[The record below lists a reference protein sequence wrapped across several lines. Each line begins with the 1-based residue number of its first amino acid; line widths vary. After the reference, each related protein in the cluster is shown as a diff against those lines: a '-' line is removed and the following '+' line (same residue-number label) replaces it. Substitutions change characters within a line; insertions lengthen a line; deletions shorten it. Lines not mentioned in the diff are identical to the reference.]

1 MSIFFLTKRLSIN
14 NKVAKTIT
22 IKTIYKLHIQRGE
35 DKSWNKPTTRKI
47 KITQRNRE
55 NLTSQKP

>member
-14 NKVAKTIT
+14 NKMAKTIT
-22 IKTIYKLHIQRGE
+22 IKTIHKLHIQRGE
-35 DKSWNKPTTRKI
+35 DKSWNKPTTRK